1 MSLLQLAESFK
12 ILAADN
18 DSGFFAAFINFN
30 NFQYNH
36 CKQKGEVNSHPIET
50 VVGFEN
56 EERLCKS
63 YPINLHWI
71 QYCRFYLI
79 LPVFV

>member
-36 CKQKGEVNSHPIET
+36 CKQKDEENSHAIET
-50 VVGFEN
+50 VSFEN

-63 YPINLHWI
+63 YPINLH
-71 QYCRFYLI
+71 
-79 LPVFV
+79 

>member
-12 ILAADN
+12 ILAPTTIQV
-18 DSGFFAAFINFN
+18 FFAAFINFN

-36 CKQKGEVNSHPIET
+36 CKQKGEENSHPIEMK
-50 VVGFEN
+50 N

-63 YPINLHWI
+63 YPINLN
-71 QYCRFYLI
+71 
-79 LPVFV
+79 